1 MKTFNRYIL
10 CTLLLL
16 GVTSCNYLDI
26 VPDEKEK
33 AEDAFKDQ
41 SAAERYLYS
50 CYGYLPQPN
59 SGALSLDFMTGDE
72 VITSFEHEAF
82 AQFPKGNY
90 TASNYGI
97 SYWDTFFQGL
107 RQCYIFLNNVE
118 TVPNLPEDIKKDY
131 IAQAKFLVA
140 YYHFMLSQCYGPIIL
155 IKEEADFLMD
165 PSSYLART
173 SYEECVT
180 YICNLFD
187 EAAKDLPSSRTV
199 RYYGLATNVA
209 AKALKAKMLLFAA
222 SPLFNGNTEFY
233 KDFTNKDGQPLMPLT
248 YNPQK
253 WIDAKNAYAEA
264 IALATESGYDLYT
277 STNFNDGNIE
287 PTNQTIHCLRYNI
300 IDAGNKEI
308 IWADTRGEGPYG
320 LQNKSLPY
328 SSKSAWNGVA
338 PTLTMLQRFYT
349 ENGLP
354 IEEDPNFNT
363 TTMFDVTTVG
373 NENANIAEVGAKTL
387 RFNLGREPRF
397 YAWIA
402 FQSGFYEIMN
412 ADVQG
417 AYTED
422 ASYKKY
428 SGKEKGKL
436 VCNFLLGGNCSR
448 GSVSNPRQ
456 TAYSP
461 TGYLNKKGVNPN
473 YQVSANMTTPLEY
486 PWPIVRLADMY
497 LGYAES
503 CVESNDLSTAKT
515 YLNYVRQRA
524 GIPTVEKSWEEIAGK
539 TLNQDLMRK
548 IVRQERQIELYL
560 ENQNFWDMR
569 RWKLAGTYFNVKA
582 KGMNINAT
590 SIDEFA
596 TIKEVVFERK
606 FESPTQYL
614 LPIPLE
620 DVNRNSKLVQNPGY
634 N

>member
-1 MKTFNRYIL
+1 MKTIHRYIV
-10 CTLLLL
+10 CVLLLL

-59 SGALSLDFMTGDE
+59 SGSASLDFMTGDE

-97 SYWDTFFQGL
+97 SYWNTFFQGL
-107 RQCYIFLNNVE
+107 RQCYILLNNVDK
-118 TVPNLPEDIKKDY
+118 VPNLPEEVKKDY
-131 IAQAKFLVA
+131 IAQTKFLIA
-140 YYHFMLSQCYGPIIL
+140 YYHFLLSQCYGPIIL
-155 IKEEADFLMD
+155 IKEETDFLMD
-165 PSSYLART
+165 PSGYLART
-173 SYEECVT
+173 PYDECVT

-187 EAAKDLPSSRTV
+187 EAARDLPSERTV

-222 SPLFNGNTEFY
+222 SPLFNGNSEFY
-233 KDFTNKDGQPLMPLT
+233 HDFTNKDGQPLMPLT
-248 YNPQK
+248 YDPQK
-253 WIDAKNAYAEA
+253 WVNAKKAYEEA
-264 IALATESGYDLYT
+264 IALAKESGYELYS
-277 STNFNDGNIE
+277 STNVSNGNTE
-287 PTNQTIHCLRYNI
+287 PTDPTLHCLRYNI

-308 IWADTRGEGPYG
+308 IWADTRGEGYYG
-320 LQNKSLPY
+320 VQNKSLPY

-338 PTLTMLQRFYT
+338 PTLTMLKRFYT
-349 ENGLP
+349 KNGLP
-354 IEEDPNFNT
+354 IDKDPSFNT
-363 TTMFDVTTVG
+363 TTMFDVTTIGSEYADV
-373 NENANIAEVGAKTL
+373 AEVGAKTL
-387 RFNLGREPRF
+387 RFNLEREPRF
-397 YAWIA
+397 YSWIA
-402 FQSGFYEIMN
+402 FQGGFYEIMN

-417 AYTED
+417 AYVND

-428 SGKEKGKL
+428 SGKGKGKL
-436 VCNFLLGGNCSR
+436 VCDFVLGGNCSR
-448 GSVSNPRQ
+448 GNVGSLRQ

-461 TGYLNKKGVNPN
+461 TGYLNKKGVDPN

-486 PWPIVRLADMY
+486 PWPIVRMADLY
-497 LGYAES
+497 LGYAEA

-515 YLNYVRQRA
+515 YLNHIRQRA
-524 GIPTVEKSWEEIAGK
+524 GIPTVEKSWEEIAHL
-539 TLNQDLMRK
+539 TLDQNLLRD

-569 RWKLAGTYFNVKA
+569 RWKLAGGFFNVKA
-582 KGMNINAT
+582 QGMNIDGA

-596 TIKEVVFERK
+596 TIKTVVFERK